1 MPFHESG
8 EMTRVYTVCHHCAA
22 GFVKLAPGQCTVTV
36 YLTPVFVFN
45 FWISFSVSIPFLFVI
60 MQGSQRPSPD
70 VFISYDHGKELID
83 PEIEAEAQII
93 AHGMPPMRPTSQA
106 PNGFLTFKQYYCRGT
121 PEEAAAIW
129 NRLPARENQKWRR
142 ISEIRRTFSVGTT
155 AQEND
160 IPSLQRPTSRGGQS
174 SPNGHCL
181 LAFRVENSRFHP
193 DYFLSRLHHS
203 SSVTTHNESPHIPH
217 PQLLHPQEAFH
228 PYYPTNVN
236 GTSTADS
243 STEPCHSG
251 CAHPLELENPWP
263 MLQLPQPSWSSTRS
277 SETPQHSHS
286 LGFPLAGPSWGVTPS
301 DFHHEQRLETYH
313 SHRVY
318 QGFPDSSPRDSIS
331 HLNPSFY
338 ESPSLSG
345 SNMRHSSGRKSQ
357 LSHQWPD
364 SGYTRNLG
372 Y

>member
-1 MPFHESG
+1 
-8 EMTRVYTVCHHCAA
+8 
-22 GFVKLAPGQCTVTV
+22 
-36 YLTPVFVFN
+36 
-45 FWISFSVSIPFLFVI
+45 

-174 SPNGHCL
+174 SPNGTCPRSQCYNFFDKNATGHCL

-203 SSVTTHNESPHIPH
+203 SSVTTHNESPYIPH
-217 PQLLHPQEAFH
+217 PQLLHPQAFH

-345 SNMRHSSGRKSQ
+345 SNMRHSSGRRSQ

-364 SGYTRNLG
+364 SGYTRNFTAGFLKFIRLNFV
-372 Y
+372 